1 MDHGDVAGG
10 FARFRSTKAWASFA
24 PLSIWIVVLCA
35 VLRSVL
41 LWDPH
46 ESRRYGCVGRGL
58 VGGVRENGRLSV
70 QEKTDVYHYKKKRRL
85 SLQETR
91 AFISARKK
99 DVYQCD
105 EKRAFSSAIQTLL
118 SAKKGIHRCNNN
130 RVFISESTNG
140 RLCVEKE
147 ICVHQ

>member
-1 MDHGDVAGG
+1 MDHGDAAGG

-46 ESRRYGCVGRGL
+46 ESRRYGCVGGGL

-70 QEKTDVYHYKKKRRL
+70 QKKSGRL
-85 SLQETR
+85 SLQETPT
-91 AFISARKK
+91 FIIARNTCI
-99 DVYQCD
+99 YQCKK
-105 EKRAFSSAIQTLL
+105 KRRLPVQGNSRVEQLKKRFYKRRKASINVTTIGCL
-118 SAKKGIHRCNNN
+118 SVKQK
-130 RVFISESTNG
+130 TDPYP
-140 RLCVEKE
+140 
-147 ICVHQ
+147 